1 MLVGA
6 AAFHGSF
13 WNVSQLGDER
23 WALNRRQ
30 DLTEYVSGGR
40 MQFDQTKF
48 ARVYFLGIQLPS
60 KVCLQ

>member
-6 AAFHGSF
+6 AAFHESF

-30 DLTEYVSGGR
+30 DLTEYVSGGPNS
-40 MQFDQTKF
+40 QGFT
-48 ARVYFLGIQLPS
+48 S
-60 KVCLQ
+60 